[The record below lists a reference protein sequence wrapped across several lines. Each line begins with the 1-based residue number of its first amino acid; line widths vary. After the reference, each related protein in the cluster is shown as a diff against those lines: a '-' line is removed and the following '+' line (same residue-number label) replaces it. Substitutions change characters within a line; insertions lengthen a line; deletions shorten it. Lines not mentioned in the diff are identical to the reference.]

1 MRDSQRQSVAL
12 LRLVP
17 LYPHTSR
24 VRLYRVLK
32 GKVVYGTCACFGSY
46 SSFQSIQIFFQY
58 PVSDAR
64 RGRRAAPNVPLSTA
78 LHTASLAIHDI
89 VWSGTARSPSQWGA
103 VASITVRDSSDS
115 YYYTRGRAVL
125 CVPLGSHLIPA
136 HVVRNA
142 PTQFSP
148 LDLSPLLVL
157 SLCSSYS
164 SSRGNPA
171 RAGRSRSSHTRR
183 RRTRARDPCAHKC
196 SRWHK
201 AIDGRR
207 RLCCRRKLV

>member
-24 VRLYRVLK
+24 VPCTRGEGRID
-32 GKVVYGTCACFGSY
+32 GTCACFGSY
-46 SSFQSIQIFFQY
+46 SSFQSIFRYSFSI
-58 PVSDAR
+58 PCRMRDAVDAQHQKFHCPR
-64 RGRRAAPNVPLSTA
+64 RFTPPLSP
-78 LHTASLAIHDI
+78 HDI

-125 CVPLGSHLIPA
+125 CVPLGSHLIAA

-157 SLCSSYS
+157 SLCSSHS

-171 RAGRSRSSHTRR
+171 RAGRSRSSHARR